1 MAEIQTVDCG
11 MGKLIRQLE
20 GQQVFVY
27 NSGGVTSIGGSHKF
41 FSDIGDAILVALEDY
56 RWAKAQCKRA
66 SNRQDTVTRT
76 LVDLEN
82 AWAVYQS
89 QSGHARHRNSRVNRA
104 Y

>member
-66 SNRQDTVTRT
+66 SGHQDMVTRA
-76 LVDLEN
+76 LVMLQN
-82 AWAVYQS
+82 ALAVYES
-89 QSGHARHRNSRVNRA
+89 QSGHARHRNSRINRA